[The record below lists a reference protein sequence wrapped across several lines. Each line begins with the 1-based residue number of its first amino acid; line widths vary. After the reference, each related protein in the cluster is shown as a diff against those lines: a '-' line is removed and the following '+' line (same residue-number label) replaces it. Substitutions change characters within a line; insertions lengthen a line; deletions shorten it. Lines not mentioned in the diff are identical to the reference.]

1 MAVRKLKP
9 VEANDGSYGGMVLA
23 AFDSLTDAALLA
35 DICDNMAEVL
45 KPLPGIASQT
55 AIAELCEGLREAR
68 AVISV
73 LMDTAADFTEVDQQ
87 NCEHA
92 RLLCRRLEAL
102 LSKHSPDAPGQ
113 HAGTRAT
120 ESGDGGEA

>member
-45 KPLPGIASQT
+45 KPLPG
-55 AIAELCEGLREAR
+55 EE
-68 AVISV
+68 
-73 LMDTAADFTEVDQQ
+73 
-87 NCEHA
+87 
-92 RLLCRRLEAL
+92 
-102 LSKHSPDAPGQ
+102 
-113 HAGTRAT
+113 
-120 ESGDGGEA
+120 